1 MKQQKV
7 CIIGGGLTG
16 LITAATLSKLN
27 LKIDIVMSNIT
38 KNMKSNRTIAIS
50 QNNYDFL
57 KNLNIFKTPEK
68 YFWPSMSMKL
78 YTKIKNELSHE
89 IFDINSEQNQK
100 KKILYMIENS
110 VMVKQILNFIKK
122 NKSISLIQGDEVT
135 KINSSG
141 ILKSV
146 HFKKK
151 ERSKYNLVIVC
162 TGSNSNLVNA
172 LFSEKAYKR
181 TYNET
186 SITTVLEHNYLKNN
200 TVRQIFLDEEIL
212 ALLPISNTKTSVV
225 WTIRKNKLNEHS
237 LKQNLVLKNKIKLY
251 SKDFFEN
258 VKFNKNIEYKDLIFL
273 IRRKYYKERILLFG
287 DALHVVHP
295 MVGQGFNMILRDLM
309 SLKKIIN
316 KKINLGL
323 DIGSSDILSEFLQNT
338 KPGNF
343 IYSMGIDSIKKF
355 FDIESRNLKNFRN
368 VIIKKLNKNTRAKN
382 IFFNLADKGIE
393 L

>member
-1 MKQQKV
+1 M
-7 CIIGGGLTG
+7 
-16 LITAATLSKLN
+16 
-27 LKIDIVMSNIT
+27 
-38 KNMKSNRTIAIS
+38 
-50 QNNYDFL
+50 
-57 KNLNIFKTPEK
+57 
-68 YFWPSMSMKL
+68 
-78 YTKIKNELSHE
+78 
-89 IFDINSEQNQK
+89 
-100 KKILYMIENS
+100 
-110 VMVKQILNFIKK
+110 
-122 NKSISLIQGDEVT
+122 
-135 KINSSG
+135 
-141 ILKSV
+141 
-146 HFKKK
+146 
-151 ERSKYNLVIVC
+151 
-162 TGSNSNLVNA
+162 VNA